1 MTVLL
6 ALEGIIVCAQLV
18 ETVTGFG
25 ATVISL
31 ALGAHLVPLES
42 LVVTLVIIGCLQSL
56 WLVLRGWRHI
66 RWDVLGKT
74 VLPASAPGLALGAYL
89 FASLGTPVLKLI
101 LGGFIILISAVELGR
116 LLRQG
121 QDPRALPTPV
131 AWAVVFAG
139 GFFHGMFA
147 TGGPLMVYFFG
158 RTVHDKQAFRATLS
172 VLWLLLNSALLVS
185 YAWTGRLEDEPAL
198 RALYL
203 VPALVAGIVLGEL
216 LHRRMNERIFK
227 TFVQLVLLGTGVAM
241 VV

>member
-1 MTVLL
+1 MTALL

-31 ALGAHLVPLES
+31 AFGAHLVPLES

-56 WLVLRGWRHI
+56 WLVFRGWRHI
-66 RWDVLGKT
+66 RWALLART

-89 FASLGTPVLKLI
+89 FASLGTPVLKLL
-101 LGGFIILISAVELGR
+101 LGGFIILVSTVELGR
-116 LLRQG
+116 LLRRG
-121 QDPRALPTPV
+121 ENPRALPTPL
-131 AWAVVFAG
+131 AWGVVFAG

-147 TGGPLMVYFFG
+147 TGGPLMVYFFS

-172 VLWLLLNSALLVS
+172 VLWLLLNTVLLVS
-185 YAWTGRLEDEPAL
+185 YAWTGRLEEEPVH

-203 VPALVAGIVLGEL
+203 APALIAGIVLGEL
-216 LHRRMNERIFK
+216 LHRRMNERIFR
-227 TFVQLVLLGTGVAM
+227 TSVQLVLLGTGVAM